1 MSEIEEV
8 VKDLAIRQFKL
19 MNGDEIVG
27 LVANH
32 NETNFII
39 DRPFKVTPNKLK
51 KDAFQ
56 LVPWFDLSLSNTF
69 TIDRSMV
76 IAHADVATSI
86 KETYLKFAISL
97 DNEVTKIDQDEEAS
111 EELPNL
117 IPNEPETVH

>member
-32 NETNFII
+32 NETNFVL
-39 DRPFKVTPNKLK
+39 DRPFRVIPNKLK
-51 KDAFQ
+51 NDAYQ

-69 TIDRSMV
+69 TIHKSMV
-76 IAHADVATSI
+76 VAHADVATSI

-97 DNEVTKIDQDEEAS
+97 DKEVTNIDHEEETS

-117 IPNEPETVH
+117 IPNEPETIH